1 MADVYRIEILESRLQ
16 KLTETLPSIWETVIV
31 SVDGFVV
38 AAYPPPISEDIFKDA
53 STSQVAAMAASLI
66 ALSEQ
71 TLTRLDQGDLNR
83 LMIEGDNGAIVVYP
97 INRSAALA
105 VLVDNKSAKMGLT
118 LHEIART
125 ARSFAA
131 ILPEY

>member
-1 MADVYRIEILESRLQ
+1 MANVYRIEILENRLQ
-16 KLTETLPSIWETVIV
+16 RLTEVLPSVWETVIV
-31 SVDGFVV
+31 SIDGFVV

-71 TLTRLDQGDLNR
+71 TLSRLDQGDLSR

-105 VLVDNKSAKMGLT
+105 VLVDNKSAKMGIT
-118 LHEIART
+118 LHEIANT

-131 ILPEY
+131 ILPE

>member
-1 MADVYRIEILESRLQ
+1 MANVYRIEILEERLRR
-16 KLTETLPSIWETVIV
+16 LTEVLPSLWETVIV

-38 AAYPPPISEDIFKDA
+38 AAYPPPISEDIFKEA
-53 STSQVAAMAASLI
+53 STSQVAAIAASLI
-66 ALSEQ
+66 ALGDQ
-71 TLTRLDQGDLNR
+71 ALNRLDQGEMRR
-83 LMIEGDNGAIVVYP
+83 LMIEGDEGAIVIYP

-125 ARSFAA
+125 ATSFAA
-131 ILPEY
+131 LLPE

>member
-1 MADVYRIEILESRLQ
+1 MADVYRIEILENRLQ
-16 KLTETLPSIWETVIV
+16 KLTQVLPSVWETVIV
-31 SVDGFVV
+31 SIDGFVV

-71 TLTRLDQGDLNR
+71 TLTRLDQGELNR

-125 ARSFAA
+125 ARSFAS
-131 ILPEY
+131 ILPE